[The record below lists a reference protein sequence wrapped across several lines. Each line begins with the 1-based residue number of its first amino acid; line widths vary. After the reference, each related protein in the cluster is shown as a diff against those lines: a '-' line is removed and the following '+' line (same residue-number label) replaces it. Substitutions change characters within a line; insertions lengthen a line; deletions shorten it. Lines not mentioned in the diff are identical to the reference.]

1 MNKSILIID
10 DEPRLCQSMKI
21 LLEAKGFFQVDY
33 VHSGGDGLS
42 ALHAGNFHGVVLD
55 IDLPDIN
62 GHVIAQ
68 KIVEQHPKVAVI
80 ILSGEN
86 DAEKGMVDL
95 RLGVFDYLA
104 KPCNPDH
111 LVRVLHKSLQQKQL
125 EQNLLDAYQ
134 IINRSPVVA
143 FLWRNEKGWPVEY
156 VSENVFSLC
165 GYSAEEFV
173 HRGISFSDIVH
184 PEDLDRVI
192 REVKQAEQAILK
204 ESFQHAPYRI
214 TTRNGQI
221 KWIDDNTYVKRD
233 NSGRVSHFEGVVL
246 DITERQKN
254 VELLRCN
261 QQQLEK
267 MHADLVEQKKR
278 LEVISITDELTGLY
292 NRWHLKAVLKQE
304 FQRSKRYDTDLSCLM
319 FDLDHFKVLN
329 DKYGHDYGDT
339 VLRNFANILI
349 KSIRLSDLAFRY
361 GGDEFLILLPQ
372 TNIEGAVQTGEKI
385 RMLCATEKLKETNAL
400 VTVSIGGASLKE
412 HQPAEPHDLISLADK
427 ALYVGKENARNQLV
441 VL

>member
-10 DEPRLCQSMKI
+10 DEPRLCQSMKL
-21 LLEAKGFFQVDY
+21 LLEAEGFFQVNY

-42 ALHAGNFHGVVLD
+42 ALHAENFRGVVLD

-68 KIVEQHPKVAVI
+68 KIVEHHPKVAVI

-86 DAEKGMVDL
+86 DAAKGMVDL
-95 RLGVFDYLA
+95 RLGVYDYLA

-143 FLWRNEKGWPVEY
+143 FLWRNEKGWPVEF
-156 VSENVFSLC
+156 VSENVLSLC
-165 GYSAEEFV
+165 GYSAEEFL
-173 HRGISFSDIVH
+173 HGLITLRAIVH
-184 PEDLDRVI
+184 PEDLNRVI
-192 REVKQAEQAILK
+192 RELKQSEQVILK

-221 KWIDDNTYVKRD
+221 KWIDDNTYLKRD

-267 MHADLVEQKKR
+267 MHASLVEQKKR

-304 FQRSKRYDTDLSCLM
+304 FERSKRYDTDLSCLL
-319 FDLDHFKVLN
+319 FDLDHFKMVN

-349 KSIRLSDLAFRY
+349 KSIRFSDLAFRY

-372 TNIEGAVQTGEKI
+372 TNIEGAVRTGDKI
-385 RMLCATEKLKETNAL
+385 RSFCATEKLKETNAL
-400 VTVSIGGASLKE
+400 VTVSIGAASVNK

-427 ALYVGKENARNQLV
+427 ALYVGKKNARNQLV

>member
-1 MNKSILIID
+1 MNQSILIID
-10 DEPRLCQSMKI
+10 DEPRLCQSMKL
-21 LLEAKGFFQVDY
+21 LLEAKGFLQVDS

-42 ALHAGNFHGVVLD
+42 ALHAGNFHGVILD

-68 KIVEQHPKVAVI
+68 MIVEQHPKVAVI

-125 EQNLLDAYQ
+125 KQNLLDAYQ

-143 FLWRNEKGWPVEY
+143 FLLRNEKGWPVEY
-156 VSENVFSLC
+156 VSENVLSLC

-173 HRGISFSDIVH
+173 HGGIVYSAIVH
-184 PEDLDRVI
+184 PDDLDRVI
-192 REVKQAEQAILK
+192 REIKQAEQTILK
-204 ESFQHAPYRI
+204 KSFQHAPYRI
-214 TTRNGQI
+214 TTRHGQI
-221 KWIDDNTYVKRD
+221 KWIDGNTYLKRD
-233 NSGRVSHFEGVVL
+233 NSGRVSHYEGVVL

-261 QQQLEK
+261 QEQLAK
-267 MHADLVEQKKR
+267 MHNNLVKQKKR
-278 LEVISITDELTGLY
+278 LEVISITDELTGIY

-304 FQRSKRYDTDLSCLM
+304 FQRSKRYDTDLSCLLL
-319 FDLDHFKVLN
+319 DLDHFKVLN

-339 VLRNFANILI
+339 VLRNFANIII

-372 TNIEGAVQTGEKI
+372 TNIEGAVRTGEKI
-385 RMLCATEKLKETNAL
+385 RLFCATDTL